1 MDEWSWRFA
10 GWRVVVACFFA
21 AVCAWGFGFYGHA
34 VFLTELQKRH
44 GWSSGLIST
53 ATTVYYLLGAVLV
66 AFVGDAVARL
76 GPKRFMLLGLAA
88 LGASAAVIPFIVAP
102 WQLYGAYSLMAF
114 GWAASSLA
122 AIVTILGLW
131 FDARRGMAI
140 SLALN
145 GASTGSIVV
154 TPAMVA
160 LTAWLGF
167 AWAIP
172 LTVVGMAAILM
183 PMVLAW
189 VDWPPRGA
197 TMSVRGASLDAMAP
211 LSLAWTKAQAL
222 GSLAFWSVTLPFAL
236 GIAAQVGF
244 IVHQLAI
251 LEPSMGSLEASAA
264 VALTGA
270 CAIGARVILSLF
282 IDRLDQ
288 RKVTAILL
296 VNQAVALFAI
306 TRTADPVA
314 LYVACGAFGVT
325 VGNLITLPALIIQ
338 REFPAAS
345 FATIANLSS
354 AVGGFT
360 YAFAPGL
367 LGIVRDATAGY
378 AVPLYACIATELL
391 AALIILPRPRTHLRP

>member
-1 MDEWSWRFA
+1 MNELSWRYT

-21 AVCAWGFGFYGHA
+21 AVCAWGFGFYGHG
-34 VFLTELQKRH
+34 VFLTELQKQH
-44 GWSSGLIST
+44 GWSSGLISS
-53 ATTVYYLLGAVLV
+53 ATTVYYLASAVLV

-76 GPKRFMLLGLAA
+76 GPKRFMLLGLLL
-88 LGASAAVIPFIVAP
+88 LGISSAMIPFIAAP
-102 WQLYGAYSLMAF
+102 WHLYAAYLLMAL
-114 GWAASSLA
+114 GWAATSVA

-131 FDARRGMAI
+131 FQARRGMAI

-145 GASTGSIVV
+145 GASAGSIIV

-160 LTAWLGF
+160 LTAVLGF
-167 AWAIP
+167 TWAVP
-172 LTVVGMAAILM
+172 LTVLGMAIVLI

-189 VDWPPRGA
+189 VDWPPRNVSPISPTTA
-197 TMSVRGASLDAMAP
+197 SPAALASPSSTWTRARAVR
-211 LSLAWTKAQAL
+211 
-222 GSLAFWSVTLPFAL
+222 SLAFWSVSLPFAL

-244 IVHQLAI
+244 IVHQLAL
-251 LEPSMGSLEASAA
+251 LEPLIGSVEASIA

-270 CAIGARVILSLF
+270 FAIAARLILSLF

-288 RKVTAILL
+288 RKVTALL
-296 VNQAVALFAI
+296 LLNQAVALFAI
-306 TRTADPVA
+306 TRTTDPLA
-314 LYVACGAFGVT
+314 LYIACSAFGIT

-345 FATIANLSS
+345 FATIANLST

-367 LGIVRDATAGY
+367 LGILRDATGGY
-378 AVPLYACIATELL
+378 TIPLYACIATELL
-391 AALIILPRPRTHLRP
+391 AAAIILPRLRPAQT

>member
-1 MDEWSWRFA
+1 MNELSWRYA

-21 AVCAWGFGFYGHA
+21 AVCAWGFGFYGHG
-34 VFLTELQKRH
+34 VFLTELQKQH
-44 GWSSGLIST
+44 GWSSGLIAS
-53 ATTVYYLLGAVLV
+53 ATTVYYLAGAVLV

-76 GPKRFMLLGLAA
+76 GPKRFMLLGLLLLAI
-88 LGASAAVIPFIVAP
+88 SATLIPFIVAP
-102 WQLYGAYSLMAF
+102 WQLYAAYLLMAL
-114 GWAASSLA
+114 GWAATSVA

-131 FDARRGMAI
+131 FQDRRGMAI

-145 GASTGSIVV
+145 GASAGSIIV

-160 LTAWLGF
+160 LTAVLGF
-167 AWAIP
+167 TWAVP
-172 LTVVGMAAILM
+172 LTVLGMAVVLI

-189 VDWPPRGA
+189 VDWPPRNA
-197 TMSVRGASLDAMAP
+197 PPASPTPASTPPAAPESV
-211 LSLAWTKAQAL
+211 AWTRGRAMR
-222 GSLAFWSVTLPFAL
+222 SLAFWSVSLPFAL

-244 IVHQLAI
+244 IVHQIAL
-251 LEPSMGSLEASAA
+251 LEPSIGSVRASIA

-270 CAIGARVILSLF
+270 FALGARLILSLF

-288 RKVTAILL
+288 RKTTALL
-296 VNQAVALFAI
+296 LLNQAVALFAM
-306 TRTADPVA
+306 TRTTDPLA
-314 LYVACGAFGVT
+314 LYIACSAFGIT

-345 FATIANLSS
+345 FATIANLST

-367 LGIVRDATAGY
+367 LGILRDATGSY
-378 AVPLYACIATELL
+378 TVPLYACIATELL
-391 AALIILPRPRTHLRP
+391 AAAIILPRLRPAQT

>member
-1 MDEWSWRFA
+1 
-10 GWRVVVACFFA
+10 
-21 AVCAWGFGFYGHA
+21 
-34 VFLTELQKRH
+34 
-44 GWSSGLIST
+44 
-53 ATTVYYLLGAVLV
+53 
-66 AFVGDAVARL
+66 
-76 GPKRFMLLGLAA
+76 MLLGMLA
-88 LGASAAVIPFIVAP
+88 LGGSAAVVPFIVAP
-102 WQLYGAYSLMAF
+102 WQLYAAYLLMAF
-114 GWAASSLA
+114 GWAATSLA

-167 AWAIP
+167 AWAVP
-172 LTVVGMAAILM
+172 LTVLGMGAILT

-197 TMSVRGASLDAMAP
+197 PPPGPVASFGRAAP
-211 LSLAWTKAQAL
+211 PLLAWTKARAL
-222 GSLAFWSVTLPFAL
+222 RSLAFWSVAVPFAL

-251 LEPSMGSLEASAA
+251 LEPSIGSVGASAA

-306 TRTADPVA
+306 TRTNDPLT
-314 LYVACGAFGVT
+314 LYAACGAFGVT

-367 LGIVRDATAGY
+367 LGILRDATDGY
-378 AVPLYACIATELL
+378 AVPLYACMATELL
-391 AALIILPRPRTHLRP
+391 AAAIILPRPRGRPPPWP